1 MARANLLVASDERAD
16 GQVFNVGTGQAA
28 EIGRLAEILAEK
40 LGKPI
45 APQIPGEFRPGE
57 MRALISDG
65 SRIGKLGFEPQVRL
79 EEGVERYLDWV
90 REQGTD
96 RPSTSARPSGNFCGG
111 ASSSRQAPRE
121 YRSPTRG
128 RRWRSSSRL

>member
-1 MARANLLVASDERAD
+1 MRDLIYVEDVARANLLVANDERAD
-16 GQVFNVGTGQAA
+16 GQVFNVGTGQSA

-40 LGKPI
+40 LGKAI

-65 SRIGKLGFEPQVRL
+65 SRIGKLGFQPQVRL

-90 REQGTD
+90 REQGTI
-96 RPSTSARPSGNFCGG
+96 AEYFG
-111 ASSSRQAPRE
+111 AAQRQLL
-121 YRSPTRG
+121 
-128 RRWRSSSRL
+128 RRRVVKQTGAA